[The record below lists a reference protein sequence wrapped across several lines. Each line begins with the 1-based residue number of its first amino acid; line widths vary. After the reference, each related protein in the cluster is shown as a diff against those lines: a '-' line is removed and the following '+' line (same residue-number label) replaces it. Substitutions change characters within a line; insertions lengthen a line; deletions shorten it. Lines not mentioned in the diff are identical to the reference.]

1 MLQLKFFIFGIYF
14 QYLIENFVVVTDYKS
29 DFVQESKKKST
40 DGDYAK
46 EVKEYGEDKIGEYET
61 YEPTPE
67 ERKGSASFELSLT
80 EGDIEHHSKE
90 KF

>member
-1 MLQLKFFIFGIYF
+1 MRLEVMLQLKFFIFEIDC

-29 DFVQESKKKST
+29 DFVQESEKKST

-67 ERKGSASFELSLT
+67 ERIG
-80 EGDIEHHSKE
+80 
-90 KF
+90 